1 MGKTV
6 YVLGAGFSSPA
17 KFPLQRDVY
26 PQMVQR
32 AFDSTQTVLGDNY
45 LTFATS
51 QDVVS
56 FLGVAGFVD
65 PKTGSLLSN
74 LSLEDLFTLL
84 DRVIQDRGTFCGY
97 NWATRR
103 PGGAREVRPS
113 LIEVRDSLVR
123 SILAILH
130 GCSDKHADA
139 KHSKIRQFAAFLLL
153 ERLRVKQKSDPFSI
167 VSLNWD
173 SLLEDSI
180 YRVLAIA
187 GGIRDGVALA
197 DVDYCVYTYPLKGS
211 PHMPSTKQK
220 ASGIYNLKILKL
232 HGSATWLRCPNS
244 NVIYTGLG
252 SDESSHSLYV
262 QPRPSPLVQRFAD
275 GKARPPDLEPFII
288 TPSFTKS
295 LDLPQTQATWH
306 NAYVELREATNIVFI
321 GYSLPDA
328 DHQVRTL
335 LRRAVRPTAKI
346 EVILPPTDD
355 ATRKKRRF
363 PVARRFIDIFG
374 PRRVQIRT
382 GGVEAFVDRVAS
394 ERKHKAVL
402 NELKF
407 RFERLGKK
415 LHRLTSA
422 V

>member
-6 YVLGAGFSSPA
+6 YVLGAGFSHPA
-17 KFPLQRDVY
+17 KFPLQREIY
-26 PQMVQR
+26 PQMVKR
-32 AFDSTQTVLGDNY
+32 AFGATQTVMGDTY
-45 LTFATS
+45 LTFASS
-51 QDVVS
+51 QDVAL
-56 FLGVAGFVD
+56 FLGAAGFVD
-65 PKTGSLLSN
+65 SKTGKLLLN

-84 DRVIQDRGTFCGY
+84 DRVIQDRGTFYGY

-103 PGGAREVRPS
+103 SGEARVANSAVRPS

-130 GCSDKHADA
+130 GCSDKHANA

-153 ERLRVKQKSDPFSI
+153 KRLRANQKSDPFSI

-180 YRVLAIA
+180 FRVLALT
-187 GGIRDGVALA
+187 GGICDGVALA

-211 PHMPSTKQK
+211 PHRPSTKQK

-252 SDESSHSLYV
+252 SDESSQSLYV
-262 QPRPSPLVQRFAD
+262 QPRPSPLVQRFGD

-335 LRRAVRPTAKI
+335 LRRAVRPAAKI
-346 EVILPPTDD
+346 EVILPPTND
-355 ATRKKRRF
+355 ATRKKRQY
-363 PVARRFIDIFG
+363 PVAKRFIEIFG
-374 PRRVQIRT
+374 RHRVKVCT
-382 GGVEAFVDRVAS
+382 GGVEAFVDRVAP
-394 ERKHKAVL
+394 ERRHKAVQA
-402 NELKF
+402 ELRS

-415 LHRLTSA
+415 SRR
-422 V
+422 